1 MGEYVTVCVCL
12 CACVFD
18 CVCLCTCVCLCD
30 CVCDCVYLCTCVRV
44 RVCVRAYVCKGLCVV
59 SIFGRERCGNNV
71 FFCENKD
78 GKVGQREEEKGK
90 SD

>member
-1 MGEYVTVCVCL
+1 MCVYVRVYLTVCACVRVCVYVTVFVT
-12 CACVFD
+12 V
-18 CVCLCTCVCLCD
+18 
-30 CVCDCVYLCTCVRV
+30 CTCVRV